1 MRISEQTIHMKNI
14 NSKPFDTPLG
24 FFWAAA
30 EAGIKRAD
38 RLDLGLL
45 VSETPCNAAAV
56 FTQNLFCAAPVTF
69 CREMLSHHGHNI
81 RGVVVN
87 SGCANAATGPDGLEN
102 ARLMARMPQS
112 TGCTM
117 ADSENFFVC
126 STGTI
131 GVQLPMDRIR
141 AGINE
146 ASTKLAPTADGFL
159 DFATAIMTTDTVRKT
174 AAASLKVEGKTV
186 RLVACA
192 KGSGMIHPD
201 MATLLA
207 YVATDAKADSEVLD
221 RAFRYAVDRSLNCM
235 TVDGDTS
242 TNDTAIIL
250 ANGASGAA
258 IAAGSEAERDFTA
271 VLTSVLQ
278 DLARQLARDGE
289 GATKLVEIRV
299 TGAPDFLSARK
310 VGRSIAGSNLVKTAI
325 YGRDANW
332 GRIVCSAGYA
342 GVLFDVD
349 RVRLTLG
356 GILLFEAGGP
366 VPFSEEDALKVLSE
380 EKIVIHIDLG
390 AGNEEATVWTCDLT
404 EKYIEINGSYR
415 T

>member
-1 MRISEQTIHMKNI
+1 MKNI

-30 EAGIKRAD
+30 EAGIKLAN

-45 VSETPCNAAAV
+45 NSETPCNAAAV

-69 CREMLSHHGHNI
+69 CREMLSAHGNNI

-112 TGCTM
+112 TGCAM

-141 AGINE
+141 AGIAE
-146 ASTKLAPTADGFL
+146 ASKKLAQTTEGFL

-174 AAASLKVEGKTV
+174 AAASLEVEGTTV

-207 YVATDAKADSEVLD
+207 YVATDAKAAPEVLD

-250 ANGASGAA
+250 ANGASGAE

-271 VLTSVLQ
+271 ALTSVLQ

-289 GATKLVEIRV
+289 GATKLVEILV

-342 GVLFDVD
+342 GVPFDVD
-349 RVRLTLG
+349 RVRLTMG
-356 GILLFEAGGP
+356 EILLFEAGGP

>member
-1 MRISEQTIHMKNI
+1 MKNN

-30 EAGIKRAD
+30 EAGVKRAN

-45 VSETPCNAAAV
+45 VSETPCTAAAV

-69 CREMLSHHGHNI
+69 CREMLSLHGDDI

-102 ARLMARMPQS
+102 ARQMSRLPQS
-112 TGCTM
+112 AEGAM
-117 ADSENFFVC
+117 ADAANFFVC

-141 AGINE
+141 NGIAE
-146 ASTKLAPTADGFL
+146 ASKKLAQTTEGFL

-174 AAASLKVEGKTV
+174 AVASLEVDGKPVT
-186 RLVACA
+186 LVACA

-207 YVATDAKADSEVLD
+207 FVATDARANSDVLD

-250 ANGASGAA
+250 ANGASGAE
-258 IAAGSEAERDFTA
+258 IAAGSQAESDFTA
-271 VLTSVLQ
+271 ALKSVLQ

-289 GATKLVEIRV
+289 GATKLVEVRV
-299 TGAPDFLSARK
+299 SGAPDFESARK

-342 GVLFDVD
+342 GVPFDVD
-349 RVRLTLG
+349 RVRLTMG

-366 VPFSEEDALKVLSE
+366 VPFSEEEALKVLSE
-380 EKIVIHIDLG
+380 EKVVIHIDLG
-390 AGNEEATVWTCDLT
+390 AGTDEATVWTCDLT